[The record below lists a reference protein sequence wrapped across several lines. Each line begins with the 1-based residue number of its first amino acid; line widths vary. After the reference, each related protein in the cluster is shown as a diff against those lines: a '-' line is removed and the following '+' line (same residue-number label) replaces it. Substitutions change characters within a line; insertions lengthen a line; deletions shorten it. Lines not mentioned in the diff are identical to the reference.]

1 MMVVNR
7 MKKLNNFMKKQQVA
21 QGTVSCG
28 IVWEKMGF
36 TDGSKCDI
44 LGMWRGNV
52 IPRLQ
57 DVGGVLHN
65 KN

>member
-1 MMVVNR
+1 M
-7 MKKLNNFMKKQQVA
+7 
-21 QGTVSCG
+21 
-28 IVWEKMGF
+28 WEKMGF

-57 DVGGVLHN
+57 DVGGVYIIKINLVTEGRIENAFSN
-65 KN
+65 KSTV